1 MIGVRYCWGYLL
13 GVMRK
18 GKWKSWVPEDGG
30 AEWVVILC
38 KVVVVV
44 CVGNF
49 TTGHSQINLDALRD
63 S

>member
-1 MIGVRYCWGYLL
+1 ME
-13 GVMRK
+13 
-18 GKWKSWVPEDGG
+18 SWVLEDGG

-38 KVVVVV
+38 KVVVAVY
-44 CVGNF
+44 VGNA